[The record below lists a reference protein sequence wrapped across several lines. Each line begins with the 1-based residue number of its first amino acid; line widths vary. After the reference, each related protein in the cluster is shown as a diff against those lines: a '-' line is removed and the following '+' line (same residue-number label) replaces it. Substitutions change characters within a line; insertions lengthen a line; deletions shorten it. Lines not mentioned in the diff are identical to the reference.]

1 MEKATVWFIIVMV
14 ICGLF
19 AEIILLT
26 SERPGLVETTCRL
39 IDLVE
44 TNTEMN
50 CTVTTHTT
58 GTFYGYKIDEKH
70 EKVIRIYRCLVATVS
85 LDYHDN
91 TCRKARLFRSVKD
104 AEKTKYKYSAY
115 ECKQPWDITSF
126 VTGLENNG
134 QLRCAYHPRNPRR
147 AYVVDHSYLPYL
159 VPIAVIIIIIMVK
172 GQRFVQSLKETIV
185 GLLAPM
191 KEPMKTLFVY
201 LKGPT
206 TEEAKWYLFKN
217 NLKIVKRYF
226 TPNNVN
232 TEIWWQDS
240 SISPL
245 SIATLLGHV
254 EIMDYFCTIGAD
266 LSSEDNANAVLHF
279 ACLGGSTE
287 AIEWCLAKK
296 LPVDGISS
304 RSQTPLQTYL
314 LTTEDPSVD
323 LIQRFV
329 EAGADLKIVDAFHCS
344 VLHHACLNKTWG
356 KTVKRQIIKFLIK
369 AGCVSHQCVALLNVS
384 PMLLLLLQE
393 EYELCDLL
401 IEAGYQI
408 KKDSNLPI
416 ISQLL
421 NDVPE
426 ERRSGLANELLSVP
440 PLKRL
445 CRTVVRNVLGCRK
458 TQADLELPIPNSL
471 KEFVKLEGH

>member
-1 MEKATVWFIIVMV
+1 MEKETAWFIICMIVAGV
-14 ICGLF
+14 F
-19 AEIILLT
+19 TRTYLLT
-26 SERPGLVETTCRL
+26 SENPGLVETTCRL

-44 TNTEMN
+44 TNTRMN

-58 GTFYGYKIDEKH
+58 GTYYNYKINEKH
-70 EKVIRIYRCLVATVS
+70 TKVIRIYRCLVATVS
-85 LDYHDN
+85 LDYLNN
-91 TCRKARLFRSVKD
+91 TCRRARLFRSVKD
-104 AEKTKYKYSAY
+104 AEETKFKFSAD
-115 ECKQPWDITSF
+115 ECKRPWDITAF
-126 VTGLENNG
+126 VSGLGENG
-134 QLRCAYHPRNPRR
+134 ELRCAYHPRNPRR
-147 AYVVDHSYLPYL
+147 AYVVQTSYLPFL
-159 VPIAVIIIIIMVK
+159 VPFAVIIIIIMVK
-172 GQRFVQSLKETIV
+172 GQRLIQSLKETIG
-185 GLLAPM
+185 GLLAPL
-191 KEPMKTLFVY
+191 KDPMKTTFVY

-206 TEEAKWYLFKN
+206 AEEAKWYLFKN
-217 NLKIVKRYF
+217 NLTIVKRYF
-226 TPNNVN
+226 KPNNVN
-232 TEIWWQDS
+232 VEIWWQDS
-240 SISPL
+240 SLSPL
-245 SIATLLGHV
+245 SIAALLGHV
-254 EIMDYFCTIGAD
+254 EIMDYFCSIGAD
-266 LSSEDNANAVLHF
+266 LNSERNAKTILHF
-279 ACLGGSTE
+279 ACHGGSIE
-287 AIEWCLAKK
+287 AIEWCLAKR
-296 LPVDGISS
+296 LPVDGVSTG
-304 RSQTPLQTYL
+304 SQTPLQTYL

-329 EAGADLKIVDAFHCS
+329 EAGADLTIVDAFHCS

-356 KTVKRQIIKFLIK
+356 KTTKKRVINFLIK

-426 ERRSGLANELLSVP
+426 ERRHALANELLSVP

-445 CRTVVRNVLGCRK
+445 CRTVVRNTLGCRK
-458 TQADLELPIPNSL
+458 TQADLELPIPKSL